1 MNIRFS
7 IDKDGQG
14 IVDRYIGS
22 TYKDTIY
29 CNTYMLLENNEFSFE
44 EVLKSFKDI
53 HWSLNELTQLHN
65 VLMSGTNTLLYTD
78 SHNKIYFH
86 TITEDDNI

>member
-29 CNTYMLLENNEFSFE
+29 CNNYMLLENNEYSFE
-44 EVLKSFKDI
+44 DVLKSFKDS
-53 HWSLNELTQLHN
+53 HWYRNNLIQLHN
-65 VLMSGTNTLLYTD
+65 VLMQGTNTLLYTD
-78 SHNKIYFH
+78 SHNKLYFH
-86 TITEDDNI
+86 TITEEDNI

>member
-14 IVDRYIGS
+14 IVDRYCGS

-29 CNTYMLLENNEFSFE
+29 CNNYMLLENNEYTFE
-44 EVLKSFKDI
+44 EVLKSFKDS
-53 HWSLNELTQLHN
+53 HWFINDLTQLHN
-65 VLMSGTNTLLYTD
+65 VLMRGTNTLL
-78 SHNKIYFH
+78 
-86 TITEDDNI
+86 

>member
-29 CNTYMLLENNEFSFE
+29 CNNYMLLENNEFSFE

-53 HWSLNELTQLHN
+53 HWSLNELIQLHN
-65 VLMSGTNTLLYTD
+65 VVMSGTNTLLYTD